1 MTVTPFHAY
10 GGEPDHALP
19 QHRNG
24 AVRTASPSVG
34 AALSAPDRPDAAL
47 VAEIRAAVAA
57 RLEVA
62 GVADRLIRDE
72 AAAAEE
78 HARAQAFV
86 QEEITAWVARTARA
100 GLPPVSIAF
109 ERELAEAVL
118 AALAG
123 LGALKP
129 LLDRGDVENVHI
141 HGCDRVFL
149 ELADGRVERWPHP
162 VAVSD
167 ATL

>member
-1 MTVTPFHAY
+1 MSMTPFHAF
-10 GGEPDHALP
+10 GGGDPNPALV
-19 QHRNG
+19 QQRNG
-24 AVRTASPSVG
+24 ALRTAPASAIGTGPST
-34 AALSAPDRPDAAL
+34 PTRPDAAL
-47 VAEIRAAVAA
+47 VAELRAAVAA

-86 QEEITAWVARTARA
+86 QEEISAWVARTARA

-109 ERELAEAVL
+109 ERELAQAVL

-123 LGALKP
+123 LGALKA
-129 LLDRGDVENVHI
+129 LLEREDVENVHI

-149 ELADGRVERWPHP
+149 ELADGHLASGCRVRCQ
-162 VAVSD
+162 VD
-167 ATL
+167 